1 MAGDSEGRGEM
12 ENGLVMWLAKV
23 ARKGLSK
30 HRRRK
35 KTELNSGTKTWEN

>member
-23 ARKGLSK
+23 ARKGLCSTGDV
-30 HRRRK
+30 K
-35 KTELNSGTKTWEN
+35 KQS